1 MTERILCPKCKGEG
15 YYTKRTYG
23 GIGSS
28 EKCPLC
34 KGAMVVIREV
44 TYIALEETKVE
55 AVIAPPIL
63 DTDMPGLH
71 FDGPNPLNNYKSEV
85 EE

>member
-44 TYIALEETKVE
+44 TYIALETVTAPDFGHPVVE
-55 AVIAPPIL
+55 HIE
-63 DTDMPGLH
+63 DMPLH